1 MVSLFTEASKARS
14 EKRPRYVSAFLDDR
28 YPVLG
33 ASCAQISNNR
43 SNLFRRLSQWIIEQV
58 RVSSRCVRLGMAEK
72 GPDHWERMACT
83 REDRR
88 IGVT

>member
-14 EKRPRYVSAFLDDR
+14 EKRPRYVSAFLDGR
-28 YPVLG
+28 YPVLCT
-33 ASCAQISNNR
+33 SCAQISNNR
-43 SNLFRRLSQWIIEQV
+43 SNLFRRLSQWIIEKV
-58 RVSSRCVRLGMAEK
+58 RVSSRCVRLGMVEK
-72 GPDHWERMACT
+72 RPDHWERMACT